1 MKIDKVD
8 TLTAQS
14 MAEFDIAK
22 RQETAKEVEREL
34 LKAYGA
40 GEEQVAGP
48 IAAVVV
54 RAHPVERVGV
64 ADAVAGDPLPRPVA
78 KRSGPVR
85 EGVVEVEEDEPASG
99 HRGGSTS
106 TVRCNSQ

>member
-40 GEEQVAGP
+40 GVHYSLVAVNSSL
-48 IAAVVV
+48 AWNYV
-54 RAHPVERVGV
+54 
-64 ADAVAGDPLPRPVA
+64 
-78 KRSGPVR
+78 KRS
-85 EGVVEVEEDEPASG
+85 EVVPFVTMHQTGTQSYFDQKDPTWPGRPA
-99 HRGGSTS
+99 
-106 TVRCNSQ
+106 